1 MSCDV
6 AVLVDGGS
14 KRNGQGEW
22 WRERQ
27 RERKRKKKTQLKSER
42 GVEEEQ
48 ERCGGSESEVWKKR
62 NWCLEEVKT
71 KFGES
76 RRALQL
82 AMLRLA
88 RLCHALH
95 LCRAVLQ
102 CRALGCCSAVV
113 RPRVVQRRWLG
124 IYVGRVYGLSTCGDR
139 PYGLGTLC
147 GRDKRHWIWAGEA

>member
-1 MSCDV
+1 ME
-6 AVLVDGGS
+6 
-14 KRNGQGEW
+14 GEEEEEQEEEQEQEEEEEEYTVE
-22 WRERQ
+22 ERQ
-27 RERKRKKKTQLKSER
+27 RCGGR
-42 GVEEEQ
+42 Q

-62 NWCLEEVKT
+62 NWCLKEVKM

-82 AMLRLA
+82 AILRLE

-95 LCRAVLQ
+95 LCCAVLQ